1 MPSYAEQAP
10 GTEFLMVLTG
20 CTCDEYQADTQYVRC
35 GAGWYGVPDE
45 YVYTGCMRCPSYT
58 NAAGEMFY
66 GNSSPVANKSISG
79 CWLEGSNAPFSDT
92 TGIYDITT
100 DKCMYIPE
108 TIVVPVEP
116 GTGGRNHTSSARW
129 RYNRH
134 PRKLPPWGTMTT
146 PSFAHPSAEGNFIP
160 QR

>member
-58 NAAGEMFY
+58 NAAGETFY

-79 CWLEGSNAPFSDT
+79 CWLEGSNGPFSDT

-116 GTGGRNHTSSARW
+116 GTGGEIT
-129 RYNRH
+129 
-134 PRKLPPWGTMTT
+134 PVLPGGGTIVT
-146 PSFAHPSAEGNFIP
+146 PAN
-160 QR
+160 